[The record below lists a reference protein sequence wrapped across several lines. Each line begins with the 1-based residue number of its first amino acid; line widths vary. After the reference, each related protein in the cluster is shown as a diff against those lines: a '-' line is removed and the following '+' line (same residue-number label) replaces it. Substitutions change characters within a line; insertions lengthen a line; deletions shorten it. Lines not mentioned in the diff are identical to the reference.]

1 MSSLAERYDADILP
15 PEWLEMIERCDA
27 TDICPPEWLKMIKDA
42 YSRDRK
48 RKYQP
53 SPPTEIEWKPF
64 SYSPD
69 HPLGYDKLGKTNLF
83 HLFRAADTQYLYTRK
98 GDAVK
103 VDQLQNKYVILYL
116 LRDYVHNVEV
126 TCPDIIPD
134 LMETYKKYGK
144 TELEI
149 VFLWLGDDKEAFSK
163 QSCFMPWLS
172 VLPEDERT
180 VNVLTEEFDFEDR
193 VCLLL
198 FDRNGSLRLYDATAN
213 INAYGVVGFPFTH
226 EKIKEVDTEAAKL
239 RSDINDGKLAT
250 LPDILGAHVI
260 SPTGDKV
267 PTSDLKK
274 KTVGL
279 YMLGPYP
286 SRVILEQLKSICED
300 KKEDFVLIPIITS
313 YHSSWSW
320 IRDGCS
326 HLERSIP
333 WYTLPATKCRYLH
346 KVFQSNLKDPY
357 LSSGACDLVIL
368 KGDKHHPVSYF
379 ALHIFVLFGVDA
391 YPFTMEKAVQVAKKE
406 QQDDIVLK
414 EILSSESILRR
425 QGSAGSEVITVSE
438 LDGRHVLLL
447 FGIHDCE
454 WESFWST
461 IKNVYVDKRHDVD
474 FEIIYIDLDFS
485 LESISSSSTIEKMP
499 WVVHS
504 SEPEVAASLFDCVFP
519 VYQHLP
525 AIAAFG
531 VNGHLETKG
540 SDLASKD
547 KLVSQY
553 PFIQADMYDEVYQEL
568 KEEHGWDLEYLFFSA
583 EETERGSKMYRQ
595 IYG

>member
-1 MSSLAERYDADILP
+1 MSLTELYDADI
-15 PEWLEMIERCDA
+15 
-27 TDICPPEWLKMIKDA
+27 CPAEWLKMMKDA

-53 SPPTEIEWKPF
+53 SPESPEVEIPNKSISDYF
-64 SYSPD
+64 LNKS
-69 HPLGYDKLGKTNLF
+69 HPWGYDKLGKTNLF
-83 HLFRAADTQYLYTRK
+83 HLFSAADTQYLYTSE

-103 VDQLQNKYVILYL
+103 VEQLQGKFVILHL
-116 LRDYVHNVEV
+116 LRDYVQDVEV
-126 TCPDIIPD
+126 TCPEIIPD
-134 LMETYKKYGK
+134 LMETYKIYGK
-144 TELEI
+144 SELEI
-149 VFLWLGDDKEAFSK
+149 VFIWLGDDKEAFSN
-163 QSCFMPWLS
+163 QFFMPWLA

-180 VNVLTEEFDFEDR
+180 VNVLTEEFDFQGP
-193 VCLLL
+193 VCFLL
-198 FDRNGSLRLYDATAN
+198 FDRNGSLCLYDATTN

-226 EKIKEVDTEAAKL
+226 EKIEKISKEAAEL
-239 RSDINDGKLAT
+239 RSEIIQGKLAT

-260 SPTGDKV
+260 SPMGDKV
-267 PTSDLKK
+267 PTSDLKN

-279 YMLGPYP
+279 YMLDAYP
-286 SRVILEQLKSICED
+286 SRIILEQLKLICED
-300 KKEDFVLIPIITS
+300 KKGDFILIPIITS

-320 IRDGCS
+320 IRAGCS

-333 WYTLPATKCRYLH
+333 WYTLPDNKCRYLH
-346 KVFQSNLKDPY
+346 KVFHNNLKDPY

-368 KGDKHHPVSYF
+368 KADKHHPVSFF
-379 ALHIFVLFGVDA
+379 ALHIFACFGVDA
-391 YPFTMEKAVQVAKKE
+391 YPFTIEKAVQVAKKR
-406 QQDDIVLK
+406 QQDNIVLK
-414 EILSSESILRR
+414 EILSSMSILRR
-425 QGSAGSEVITVSE
+425 RGSAGSEEVITVSE

-447 FGIHDCE
+447 FGTHGCE

-461 IKNVYVDKRHDVD
+461 IKNVNVDNPHDVD
-474 FEIIYIDLDFS
+474 FEIVYVHLDTS
-485 LESISSSSTIEKMP
+485 LEYTFSSSAIEKMP

-504 SEPEVAASLFDCVFP
+504 SKPEVAVSLFECVFP
-519 VYQHLP
+519 ISAHLP

-540 SDLASKD
+540 SDLASND

-568 KEEHGWDLEYLFFSA
+568 KDEHGWDLENLFSSPA
-583 EETERGSKMYRQ
+583 ETEMGSLMLRL